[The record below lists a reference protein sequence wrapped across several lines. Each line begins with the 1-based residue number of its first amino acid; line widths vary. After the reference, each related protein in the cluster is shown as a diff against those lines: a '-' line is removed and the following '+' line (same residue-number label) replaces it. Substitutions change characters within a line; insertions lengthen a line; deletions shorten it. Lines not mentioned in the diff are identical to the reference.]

1 MKWEM
6 TESLED
12 LIALREAERRRLL
25 AAALEEVPFE
35 GWSRRALTQG
45 AVALGLPAVDADRLF
60 PGGPAEAIEF
70 WNAEADQAVLDAFAS
85 AENPPPRVRDK
96 VAFGVRARL
105 EPLFPHREAVRRG
118 LTVMA
123 LPQNASMAATLLYRT
138 VDTIWHGAG
147 DTSTDWNFYSKRG
160 LLAGVYTTTLLH
172 WLDDG
177 SEGCA
182 DSWAFLDRRI
192 DNVMGLP
199 RALGQIQNRLKAG
212 LRPLFRPA
220 R

>member
-1 MKWEM
+1 M

-12 LIALREAERRRLL
+12 LIALREAERRTLL
-25 AAALEEVPFE
+25 AAALEEIPFE

-45 AVALGLPAVDADRLF
+45 ALSLGLPAIDVDRLF
-60 PGGPAEAIEF
+60 PGGPVEAIEF
-70 WNAEADQAVLDAFAS
+70 WNAEADQAVLDAFAN
-85 AENPPPRVRDK
+85 AERPPLRVREK
-96 VAFGVRARL
+96 VTFGVRARI

-118 LTVMA
+118 LALMA
-123 LPQNASMAATLLYRT
+123 LPQNASTAATLLYRT

-147 DTSTDWNFYSKRG
+147 DTSTDWNFYSKRA
-160 LLAGVYTTTLLH
+160 LLAGVYTTTLVH
-172 WLDDG
+172 WLDDA

-192 DNVMGLP
+192 ENVMGLP

>member
-1 MKWEM
+1 M

-85 AENPPPRVRDK
+85 AEK
-96 VAFGVRARL
+96 
-105 EPLFPHREAVRRG
+105 
-118 LTVMA
+118 
-123 LPQNASMAATLLYRT
+123 RT
-138 VDTIWHGAG
+138 P
-147 DTSTDWNFYSKRG
+147 S
-160 LLAGVYTTTLLH
+160 
-172 WLDDG
+172 
-177 SEGCA
+177 
-182 DSWAFLDRRI
+182 
-192 DNVMGLP
+192 P
-199 RALGQIQNRLKAG
+199 
-212 LRPLFRPA
+212 
-220 R
+220 